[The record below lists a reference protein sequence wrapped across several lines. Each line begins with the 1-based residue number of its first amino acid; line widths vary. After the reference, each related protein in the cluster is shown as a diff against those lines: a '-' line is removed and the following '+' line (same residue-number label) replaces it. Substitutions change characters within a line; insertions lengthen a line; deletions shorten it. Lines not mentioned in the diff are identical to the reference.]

1 MEDVSPARHC
11 QLPHRAR
18 LATGP
23 PRSSTEVCFGLL
35 RRYPYGLAFLGFV
48 FLLVLMGTGKRPMGG
63 FLFCHL
69 CGTGRDFRKVF
80 PEDLSM
86 CFELL
91 LGRMQPPVYGV
102 SAVFIDWRF
111 RNLDQYWICDRMV
124 YSSSPCLPAKMVFC
138 GRIAQS
144 A

>member
-11 QLPHRAR
+11 QLPHRAH

-35 RRYPYGLAFLGFV
+35 RRYPYGLAFFMFFA
-48 FLLVLMGTGKRPMGG
+48 FLLVLLGTGNRPMAGI
-63 FLFCHL
+63 LFCHL
-69 CGTGRDFRKVF
+69 CGTGRDFRQGF
-80 PEDLSM
+80 PEDFP
-86 CFELL
+86 CVFELL

-111 RNLDQYWICDRMV
+111 RNLTNIG
-124 YSSSPCLPAKMVFC
+124 F
-138 GRIAQS
+138 
-144 A
+144 